1 MHMLGRFLEVS
12 VHTPDVRASLAFYES
27 LGFAQANVGEVWT
40 HPYAVVTDG
49 HLYIG
54 LHGAGIPSPS
64 LTWVWPDLARHAPE
78 LDRTR
83 HRIRL
88 RALRRGGLPRTRL
101 CRPVRPHAD
110 TLLEARTFSPLHV
123 GHAPTTAIGY
133 FEEFGLPTT
142 NFEVAT
148 AFWDK
153 LGLVPFDA
161 VNEPFPKVVLAGS
174 DINIGLYDLELRAP
188 MLAFSDPQM
197 GQRVAALRDKGFRFA
212 ARLPRGLDPERY
224 ALLEA
229 PEGTTLLLMTA
240 VE

>member
-1 MHMLGRFLEVS
+1 MLGRFLEIS

-27 LGFAQANVGEVWT
+27 LGFAQASVGEVWT

-64 LTWVWPDLARHAPE
+64 LTWVWPDLARHATE
-78 LDRTR
+78 LS
-83 HRIRL
+83 
-88 RALRRGGLPRTRL
+88 ALGVEFEFARFGEEAFHELGF
-101 CRPVRPHAD
+101 AD
-110 TLLEARTFSPLHV
+110 PSGHMLTLLEARTFSPLAI

-142 NFEVAT
+142 DFEVAT

-153 LGLVPFDA
+153 LGLVPFDP
-161 VNEPFPKVVLAGS
+161 VEEPFAKVVLTGS
-174 DINIGLYDLELRAP
+174 DINVGLYDLELRAP
-188 MLAFSDPQM
+188 VLAFSDPQM
-197 GQRVAALRDKGFRFA
+197 GERVAALRDKGFRFA
-212 ARLPRGLDPERY
+212 QRLPRGLDPERY

-229 PEGTTLLLMTA
+229 PEGTPLLLTTA
-240 VE
+240 VD

>member
-1 MHMLGRFLEVS
+1 MLGRFLEVS

-27 LGFAQANVGEVWT
+27 IGFVQATVGEVWT

-64 LTWVWPDLARHAPE
+64 LTWVRPDLARHAHE
-78 LDRTR
+78 LESLGIEFEFARFGEEAF
-83 HRIRL
+83 HEL
-88 RALRRGGLPRTRL
+88 GF
-101 CRPVRPHAD
+101 AD
-110 TLLEARTFSPLHV
+110 PSGHMITLLEARTFSPLAL
-123 GHAPTTAIGY
+123 GHAATSAVGY

-153 LGLVPFDA
+153 LGLVPFEPQS
-161 VNEPFPKVVLAGS
+161 EPFPKVVLAGS

-188 MLAFSDPQM
+188 VLAFSDPQM
-197 GQRVAALRDKGFRFA
+197 DERIGALREKGLRFA
-212 ARLPRGLDPERY
+212 ARLPRGLDPQRH

-229 PEGTTLLLMTA
+229 PEGTPLLLMTA
-240 VE
+240 AE

>member
-1 MHMLGRFLEVS
+1 MLGRFLEVS

-27 LGFAQANVGEVWT
+27 LGFVQATVGDTWT

-78 LDRTR
+78 LEGLG
-83 HRIRL
+83 IRFDFARFGEEAFHEL
-88 RALRRGGLPRTRL
+88 GF
-101 CRPVRPHAD
+101 AD
-110 TLLEARTFSPLHV
+110 PSGHTITILEARTFSPLAL
-123 GHAPTTAIGY
+123 GHAPTTALGY

-142 NFEVAT
+142 DFERAT
-148 AFWDK
+148 AFWDR
-153 LGLVPFDA
+153 LGLVAFEP

-188 MLAFSDPQM
+188 VLAFSDSQM
-197 GQRVAALRDKGFRFA
+197 SQRIAALREKGFQFA
-212 ARLPRGLDPERY
+212 PRLPHGLDPSHS
-224 ALLEA
+224 AIIEA
-229 PEGTTLLLMTA
+229 PEGTPLLLMTA
-240 VE
+240 VD

>member
-1 MHMLGRFLEVS
+1 MLGRFLEVS

-64 LTWVWPDLARHAPE
+64 LTWVWPDLVQHAPE
-78 LDRTR
+78 LT
-83 HRIRL
+83 
-88 RALRRGGLPRTRL
+88 ALGIEFEFARFGEEAFHELGF
-101 CRPVRPHAD
+101 AD
-110 TLLEARTFSPLHV
+110 PSGHMLTLLEARTFSPLTI

-197 GQRVAALRDKGFRFA
+197 GQRVAALRDKGFRFG